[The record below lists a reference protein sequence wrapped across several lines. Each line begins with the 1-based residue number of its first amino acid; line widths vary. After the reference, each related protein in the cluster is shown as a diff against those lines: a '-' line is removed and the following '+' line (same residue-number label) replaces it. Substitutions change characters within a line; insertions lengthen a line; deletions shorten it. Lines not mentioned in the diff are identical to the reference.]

1 MPAFAGCLAAMIETL
16 GLERPHIL
24 GLSWGS
30 TLALELYRQRP
41 DVPRTLLLAAPYAG
55 WAGSLPPET
64 VAERVAT
71 TLRDLGSLEPE
82 AYAWTWVPSLFTPR
96 APREVVEEAVR
107 TMAGF
112 RPSGVRPMLF
122 AMAEAD
128 LREVLPEVRV
138 PTLLLCGAED
148 VRSPLEVVE
157 VMHAAIPGSTLVVLP
172 EVGHMANLEA
182 PEAFNRAVRSFLS
195 ALGT

>member
-1 MPAFAGCLAAMIETL
+1 MPAFARCLAAMIETL

-82 AYAWTWVPSLFTPR
+82 AYARTWVPSLFTPR